1 VRRKRDRFIFCSLGK
16 ELRFCHE
23 KINLSRF
30 LCLAVLT
37 CVALL
42 LFSSLA
48 IATSV
53 AKDPCDDV
61 LLPEHVRQLLVEKF
75 PKWRALKLFDLS
87 RERQDL
93 WFDSK
98 KRDSCPGIATGNF
111 ETKVR
116 LSYALVLI
124 PITKD
129 QPGFKFVVVNV
140 KESSINFNLLYETDR
155 PANYPVIYRV
165 PPGKYLD
172 WQRISSVQLSLDGIQ
187 LEQMEVRAILYYWKN
202 GHYNELVVMD

>member
-1 VRRKRDRFIFCSLGK
+1 MIYTHKRRTR
-16 ELRFCHE
+16 
-23 KINLSRF
+23 
-30 LCLAVLT
+30 LAVLT

-42 LFSSLA
+42 LFSSLV

-61 LLPEHVRQLLVEKF
+61 LLPEPVRQLLVEKF
-75 PKWRALKLFDLS
+75 PKGRALKLFDLS
-87 RERQDL
+87 REKQDL
-93 WFDSK
+93 WLDSK
-98 KRDSCPGIATGNF
+98 RRDNCPGIATGNF

-124 PITKD
+124 PINKD

-140 KESSINFNLLYETDR
+140 KESSINFKLLYETDR
-155 PANYPVIYRV
+155 PSNYPVIYRV

-172 WQRISSVQLSLDGIQ
+172 WQRTRSVQLSLDGIQ
-187 LEQMEVRAILYYWKN
+187 LEQMEVRAILYYWKD
-202 GHYNELVVMD
+202 GRYNELVVMD